1 MTVTGP
7 AIQKLTI
14 LGRSRA
20 EVPSK
25 DDILVGKDL
34 LELLTRAMYVDP
46 LAIYREYVQNATDAI
61 EEARRQGMLA
71 SNEAGRIDLHVGLS
85 ERTIRIRDN
94 GASIPRAH
102 FLHRLLAIGL
112 SSKRG
117 KGLRGFRGIGRLAG
131 LGYCQELLFRGRSTA
146 REPVTEISW
155 DARRLRELLNSDSA
169 VHDLRTAV
177 SEIATVNRS
186 SGGSWPPRFFE
197 VELRK
202 VLRIK
207 NDVLINPEAVREYLS
222 QVAPV
227 PFQTDFEYGDRI
239 EDFLLKHGVGEVVE
253 LTIDGGA
260 TVRRPHQS
268 AFVLTPKITDRFC
281 GVRLFEVPGL
291 DGGLDAA
298 GWVLDHS
305 YLGAIPK
312 RLNIAG
318 LRVRAGN
325 IQIGES
331 NILADLFTEPR
342 FNSWSVG
349 EFHVLNKK
357 ILPNGRRD
365 EFEHSSHYSN
375 LQSHIATIATEI
387 SRTCRARSASRNFLK
402 ATKHNLQKIEN
413 DLVVARSIPHSF
425 PFRRRHLSALSK
437 LIRKQEI
444 NIEKKL
450 ADTTQRGEL
459 LNRIIKLRREVER
472 LSSDRSNGTL
482 LKRLTPAKKKAYS
495 EVLSAVYEVAS
506 DVSVAHGYV
515 NKILRRLRAK

>member
-1 MTVTGP
+1 MTVP
-7 AIQKLTI
+7 DLAIQNVNT
-14 LGRSRA
+14 LGRARL
-20 EVPSK
+20 EVFGK
-25 DDILVGKDL
+25 DDILIGKDL

-61 EEARRQGMLA
+61 EEARRQGTFA
-71 SNEAGRIDLHVGLS
+71 SNEAGRIDLHVDLS

-94 GASIPRAH
+94 GASIPRAQ
-102 FLHRLLAIGL
+102 FLQRLLAIGL

-146 REPVTEISW
+146 RELVTEISW
-155 DARRLRELLNSDSA
+155 DARKLRELLNSDSA

-177 SEIATVNRS
+177 SEIAAVTRR
-186 SGGSWPPRFFE
+186 SGGSWPSRFFE

-222 QVAPV
+222 QVAPI
-227 PFQTDFEYGDRI
+227 PFRTDFEYADRI

-253 LTIDGGA
+253 LTINGGA
-260 TVRRPHQS
+260 TVRRPHTS
-268 AFVLTPKITDRFC
+268 AFALTPKITDRFC
-281 GVRLFEVPGL
+281 GVRFVEVPGL
-291 DGGLDAA
+291 DGGLDAI

-305 YLGAIPK
+305 YFGAIPK
-312 RLNIAG
+312 RLHIAG
-318 LRVRAGN
+318 LRLRAGN

-331 NILADLFTEPR
+331 NILAELFTEPR

-349 EFHVLNKK
+349 EFHILNKK

-365 EFEHSSHYSN
+365 EFEHTAHYSN
-375 LQSHIATIATEI
+375 LQSHVAKIATEI

-402 ATKHNLQKIEN
+402 ATKHNLEKIKN

-425 PFRRRHLSALSK
+425 PFRQRHVATLSE
-437 LIRKQEI
+437 LIRKNEI
-444 NIEKKL
+444 NIERKL
-450 ADTTQRGEL
+450 PHAAQREALLKRTT
-459 LNRIIKLRREVER
+459 KLRREVER
-472 LSSDRSNGTL
+472 MSSDKSNGTL
-482 LKRLTPAKKKAYS
+482 LRHLAPAKKKAYT
-495 EVLSAVYEVAS
+495 EVLSAMYEVTS
-506 DVSVAHGYV
+506 DASVAHEYV